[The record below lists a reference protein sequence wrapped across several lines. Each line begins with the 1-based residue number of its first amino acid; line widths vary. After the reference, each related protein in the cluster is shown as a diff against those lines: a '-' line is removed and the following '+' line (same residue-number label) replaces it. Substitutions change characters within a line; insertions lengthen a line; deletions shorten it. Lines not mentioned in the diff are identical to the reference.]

1 MTWYN
6 SSWLKRKPVT
16 IDQTQVD
23 ATLTD
28 FPVMVDLANSDV
40 LASARADMRDVLFT
54 SSDGTT
60 KLSHE
65 LVKRT
70 VVGVGA
76 WSWFSNP
83 RAIYDSG
90 SDKTFVS
97 SISTGGSLIVTEYNH
112 TSAAITQTTLTASL
126 EVDDHDHAS
135 LMVRGSD
142 SKLVAFYAK
151 HSTDATLRYKI
162 STNATDSTAWGSEQT
177 TTFSGV
183 ISYANPI
190 VLADDSSACY
200 VFTRVYETA
209 GNYRWS
215 YKRTTDY
222 STWGSEV
229 ELWDPGATQSY
240 LVCEVNGTGRID
252 FFASDGHPS
261 TNGNTSLYHFYAA
274 WDSGSSTLKYYNS
287 VGTEQ
292 TLPIDTSKA
301 TLIYDG
307 SGGQDGWVHDIII
320 DNDGYPRVLY
330 QQRVSATGSGDIRI
344 KFSRWNGSVWTSPVE
359 ITASGGY
366 VYAAEPAYCGVSCF
380 DGADYNT
387 VYLGKQVSSIYEMQA
402 WATTDNGATWAK
414 ITDIT
419 SSSTLGPN
427 FRPVSPR
434 NHTGRLACL
443 WASGIYTTYINYR
456 MNIHCYP
463 PIIKEA
469 YVKVPSVSGTVNTD
483 IYCYYDNQAAADQE
497 DAVNAW
503 DSNFMAVYHLEER
516 PAVATVLD
524 STTNAR
530 TGTKKAMI
538 EPAYLG
544 NLNFGNKSGQSFDG
558 VDDYISLP
566 TSINFASLTEVTV
579 EVVGS
584 YDGSGSSGDEHQFF
598 SNWSATAASIMI
610 RAEPTAG
617 GNTLE
622 VFAIK
627 ATDTQVGGGIGATL
641 SINTLHHIGAVYDAT
656 NLRTYINGT
665 VGPTTYATGA
675 AFDATASIAAYLGN
689 TPHVATEQLTG
700 YEEEVRISNVARSAA
715 WLKATSVNLRTPT
728 SFYTYGTEEDAPSAI
743 DYSLTCAA
751 GAYTYSGI
759 SAALPV
765 SRSLSCASGSYT
777 YSGVAATLAV
787 RHGLS
792 CDAGSYTYAGVATTL
807 TYTPGDGTVDYVLT
821 CAAGVYAYTGQSA
834 TLSVKHGLVCAAGA
848 YSYSGESVSLQIE
861 RTLTCSA
868 GAYIY
873 AGQNATLSVKRS
885 LACATGSYDYIGN
898 TATLDYL
905 SGAASINYVLICA
918 AGAYAYAGQSAT
930 LTVVSSW
937 AGEPFNF
944 ASPITMTFNFASPI

>member
-1 MTWYN
+1 MTWY
-6 SSWLKRKPVT
+6 SSLWLKRKPIT

-65 LVKRT
+65 LVKRS

-83 RAIYDSG
+83 RAIYHSG
-90 SDKTFVS
+90 KTYVS
-97 SISTGGSLIVTEYNH
+97 SISTGGSLVVTEYNH
-112 TSAAITQTTLTASL
+112 TSAAITSTTMTASL

-151 HSTDATLRYKI
+151 HSTDTTLRYKV

-190 VLADDSSACY
+190 VLTDDSSACY

-240 LVCEVNGTGRID
+240 LVCEKNGTGRID

-287 VGTEQ
+287 AGTEQ

-320 DNDGYPRVLY
+320 DTDGYPRVLY
-330 QQRVSATGSGDIRI
+330 QQRVSATGSGDMRI
-344 KFSRWNGSVWTSPVE
+344 KFSRWNGSAWTTPVE

-366 VYAAEPAYCGVSCF
+366 VYSGEPAYCGVSCF

-414 ITDIT
+414 TADIT

-427 FRPVSPR
+427 FRPVSPK

-456 MNIHCYP
+456 MNIHSYP

-469 YVKVPSVSGTVNTD
+469 YVKVPNVSGTVNTD
-483 IYCYYDNQAAADQE
+483 IYCFYDNQVAADQE
-497 DAVNAW
+497 DAVNVW
-503 DSNFMAVYHLEER
+503 DSNFMAVYHMEER
-516 PAVATVLD
+516 PASLSILD
-524 STTNAR
+524 STVNAR
-530 TGTKKAMI
+530 NGTKKAMI

-544 NLNFGNKSGQSFDG
+544 SLNFGNKSGQSFD
-558 VDDYISLP
+558 DDYISLP
-566 TSINFASLTEVTV
+566 TSINFAGLTEVTV

-584 YDGSGSSGDEHQFF
+584 YDGTGASGDEHQFF
-598 SNWSATAASIMI
+598 SNWSATAASMMI

-627 ATDTQVGGGIGATL
+627 ATDTQVGGGVGATL
-641 SINTLHHIGAVYDAT
+641 SINTLNHIGAVYDAT
-656 NLRTYINGT
+656 NLRAHINGT

-689 TPHVATEQLTG
+689 TAHVATESLTG

-728 SFYTYGTEEDAPSAI
+728 SFYTYGTEE
-743 DYSLTCAA
+743 
-751 GAYTYSGI
+751 
-759 SAALPV
+759 
-765 SRSLSCASGSYT
+765 
-777 YSGVAATLAV
+777 
-787 RHGLS
+787 
-792 CDAGSYTYAGVATTL
+792 
-807 TYTPGDGTVDYVLT
+807 
-821 CAAGVYAYTGQSA
+821 
-834 TLSVKHGLVCAAGA
+834 
-848 YSYSGESVSLQIE
+848 SYSGSGFSASWIRQ
-861 RTLTCSA
+861 RTP
-868 GAYIY
+868 I
-873 AGQNATLSVKRS
+873 
-885 LACATGSYDYIGN
+885 IGMG
-898 TATLDYL
+898 LR
-905 SGAASINYVLICA
+905 
-918 AGAYAYAGQSAT
+918 
-930 LTVVSSW
+930 
-937 AGEPFNF
+937 
-944 ASPITMTFNFASPI
+944 